1 MAGKDGE
8 EEEDHQVEAAAGKD
22 GEEEGGGGGS
32 GGSGGRE
39 GWGGGGGGKAG
50 KAKAKAASRG
60 GHYVAGGFV
69 DEQGV
74 FREHLVIGHCMHLS
88 YDIHDSTCI

>member
-39 GWGGGGGGKAG
+39 GWGGGGGKAG

>member
-1 MAGKDGE
+1 VDQAAGKDGE
-8 EEEDHQVEAAAGKD
+8 EEEERLA
-22 GEEEGGGGGS
+22 S
-32 GGSGGRE
+32 
-39 GWGGGGGGKAG
+39 
-50 KAKAKAASRG
+50 KAKAASRG